1 MTVHF
6 IAPWYDYYPILA
18 DSLRLQTIDD
28 WTLDLIHDGPET
40 QEHRGEWRDDRR
52 ITIRHSEVR
61 YNDWGHSLRADALE
75 RLKCQLS
82 VVSCQ
87 LSVAMDNGQRTTDN
101 GQRDPRCGCPADR
114 GPDYVVITNADN
126 YYVPPFLAAMLQLVR
141 GHRGAYCDCV
151 HSHFD
156 YRCLPAALEFCRIDC
171 GCLLVEA
178 ALAVSVGWRGRH
190 FEADWQWIADLLA
203 MTGDFVHLPRP
214 LFVHN

>member
-6 IAPWYDYYPILA
+6 IAPWYEYYPILA
-18 DSLRLQTIDD
+18 DSLRLQTVGD

-40 QEHRGEWRDDRR
+40 QEHCGEWRDDPR
-52 ITIRHSEVR
+52 ITIRHSAVR
-61 YNDWGHSLRADALE
+61 YNDWGHSLRAEALE
-75 RLKCQLS
+75 RLKTESREDKETRRQGDKETADQSTPLPVSLS
-82 VVSCQ
+82 PCLP
-87 LSVAMDNGQRTTDN
+87 LS
-101 GQRDPRCGCPADR
+101 PSS
-114 GPDYVVITNADN
+114 YVVITNADN
-126 YYVPPFLAAMLQLVR
+126 YYVPPFLAAMLELVR

-171 GCLLVEA
+171 GCLLVET

-203 MTGDFVHLPRP
+203 VTGDFVHLPRP